1 MVPEVQ
7 AEIWSARNAVAT
19 IFTES
24 ISAVMEEAREEEV
37 EDLKSKR
44 KNEYEALLCQR
55 IWKGE
60 SALFS
65 LRGET

>member
-19 IFTES
+19 IFIGS
-24 ISAVMEEAREEEV
+24 ISAVMEEAHKEEV
-37 EDLKSKR
+37 EDLKR
-44 KNEYEALLCQR
+44 KNDYEALLCQR

-60 SALFS
+60 SGLFS
-65 LRGET
+65 KRGKK